1 MNART
6 GDDPRRVSWLVWSQA
21 LQILQL
27 IYWVSIFLMSP
38 HYNLILLLT
47 IYVYKVLLEDW
58 PTIRWWV
65 WRLAKAAVGLQ
76 RYGEGS
82 LAL

>member
-1 MNART
+1 
-6 GDDPRRVSWLVWSQA
+6 
-21 LQILQL
+21 
-27 IYWVSIFLMSP
+27 MSP
-38 HYNLILLLT
+38 HYNFILLLT

-65 WRLAKAAVGLQ
+65 WRLAKAVVGLQ